1 MKEVTNMEEM
11 SIFKSYLRQL
21 LRNLHA
27 LQEARKSGDD
37 KKVDEIIE
45 NLIKDTQNGLE
56 D

>member
-1 MKEVTNMEEM
+1 MEDM
-11 SIFKSYLRQL
+11 SVFKSYLRQL

-27 LQEARKSGDD
+27 LQEARENGDD

-45 NLIKDTQNGLE
+45 NLITDAQNGLE